1 MDKDRR
7 LPVKKTKRQH
17 EQDKNNLI
25 KVYNQALSKP
35 PPKHIGKNSISSWDD
50 DKAQKTNTKINTR
63 LTLTESEDV
72 SE

>member
-1 MDKDRR
+1 M
-7 LPVKKTKRQH
+7 KKTKRQY

-25 KVYNQALSKP
+25 KVYNQALMKP
-35 PPKHIGKNSISSWDD
+35 APKNIGKNSISSWDD
-50 DKAQKTNTKINTR
+50 DKVQKQNTKLNTR